1 MKKNKIA
8 IVGAGPAGIAAA
20 LQLKRQGISP
30 LLFEKNQ
37 IGGLLLNANRVDNY
51 PGFPLGISGSELASL
66 FRKQL
71 KAMSIAVTK
80 AKVEELDFKNNEFR
94 LATEDQEYSSR
105 MVLLTS
111 GTAAVIPEEFSAIPE
126 WNKKVFSEI
135 WSLRGQQNK
144 KIAIIGAGDAAFDYA
159 LSLASKNEV
168 IILNRSANRKCSP
181 GLWLEALKSSGITY
195 LANVRISKVGL
206 EKRRQVVIDYRQ
218 QLRDSALEVDFL
230 VTACGRR
237 MQLDCLSKDLSRLR
251 GQLEQSGLLYLAG
264 DVANGS
270 FRQVGIAVGDGIR
283 AAMKMVK
290 KIGES
295 GI

>member
-1 MKKNKIA
+1 MKQNKIA

-30 LLFEKNQ
+30 LLFERNQ
-37 IGGLLLNANRVDNY
+37 IGGLLLNAYRVDNY
-51 PGFPLGISGSELASL
+51 PGFPLGISGPELASL

-71 KAMSIAVTK
+71 KVMSIAVTK

-94 LATEDQEYSSR
+94 LATKDLEYSSR

-111 GTAAVIPEEFSAIPE
+111 GTVAVIPEEFSAIPE

-135 WSLRGQQNK
+135 CSLRGKQNK

-159 LSLASKNEV
+159 LSLARKNEV
-168 IILNRSANRKCSP
+168 IILNRSAHRKCSP
-181 GLWLEALKSSGITY
+181 GLWLETLKSSRITY

-206 EKRRQVVIDYRQ
+206 EKRRLVVIDYRQ
-218 QLRDSALEVDFL
+218 QLRDSVLEVDFL
-230 VTACGRR
+230 VAACGRR
-237 MQLDCLSKDLSRLR
+237 MQLDCLSKNLARLR
-251 GQLEQSGLLYLAG
+251 MQLEQSGLLYLAG

-290 KIGES
+290 KLEER